1 MEEEDIVQESDEGT
15 LSMKYDEKFLYFY
28 VKKEDFNPESDVLYI
43 PVDTTPKSGST
54 YCENYDISFERDSD
68 FVICIDGRSDSRVV
82 VQERYES
89 MRSMYLHETANED
102 PYLNVPDRDT
112 SVFKQI
118 HLLLQTAMPL
128 ITGNWESNA
137 ETYETGKLRY
147 GNVNPESRNFDSLA
161 DFIFTKDGG
170 VEIRLPWQLLNFSNP
185 SEMMIHDDYYEH
197 YGVENLHIEEMYVGL
212 ASSQDYSGHRIEME
226 PFELEGWGKTVTYHE
241 RLKESYYILKDYWAS
256 ADR

>member
-1 MEEEDIVQESDEGT
+1 M
-15 LSMKYDEKFLYFY
+15 
-28 VKKEDFNPESDVLYI
+28 LYI
-43 PVDTTPKSGST
+43 PVDTAPKSGST

-147 GNVNPESRNFDSLA
+147 GNANPESDDFDSLA
-161 DFIFTKDGG
+161 DFIFTSEGG

-185 SEMMIHDDYYEH
+185 SEMMIHDDYYEN
-197 YGVENLHIEEMYVGL
+197 VTEWRSVTTSTRCMSVSDRRKVPVRE
-212 ASSQDYSGHRIEME
+212 SGWN
-226 PFELEGWGKTVTYHE
+226 PLLWKAGE
-241 RLKESYYILKDYWAS
+241 RRWLVV
-256 ADR
+256 